1 MTGNVTDRYG
11 RLERHPD
18 PDPDPDP
25 DPEYEAIATAWEP

>member
-18 PDPDPDP
+18 PDPDP
-25 DPEYEAIATAWEP
+25 EYEAIATAWEP